1 MCKIIGSKTSHSLTP
16 SLPPSLSPSK
26 LPSELCHPSPVR
38 EGEDT
43 PAVKDALASF
53 RGNSPSLQGEGWQG
67 GADSP
72 DGEGLGE
79 GLGVRHSVRLRP
91 LYPLCLLLLWLLTV
105 HFVRQPMQ
113 KLFAE
118 SLWDF
123 LFTLLLFTIILR
135 LLPRRAS
142 RWVGGVAVGLFALIS
157 FVEAFLHQRFRMDYD
172 PTMFSLLAETNAQ
185 ESSEFLSLTF
195 RSPVFWQTLWP
206 YLLIVVFVPALH
218 YLYKRVRP
226 REWPRLVRHVA
237 ALLCVAGVLAL
248 TITQIVPWCQRRG
261 KMLDYLA
268 MSQSGQV
275 ERVSVRPY
283 YSSPLRLMY
292 SLKYWGLMQQ
302 EVKTFA
308 ENTVKAL
315 TSSIAEDSSPS
326 LTGEGWQ
333 GGVASPDGER
343 PGSGQAPSIILVIGE
358 SYNKHHAHLYGYD
371 RPTTPNMDKMLRQ
384 GSLISFT
391 DVVTPWNITSQVFKW
406 MLSTESID
414 SGRSWADGVL
424 WPALF
429 RRAGWDVSFITN
441 QYTPSPRQNKIDLS
455 GSFFLNSQPLDSLA
469 FSHRNVRKYQYD
481 EDLLAELDGLS
492 PSGLA
497 GRPSFIILH
506 LIGQHMDAR
515 LRVPAMWRKWTA
527 ADYASRT
534 DLSEK
539 ERQTLADYDNATLY
553 NDHVISLLTRRF
565 SAQDALVVYLSD
577 HGEEVYDF
585 GQKLYG
591 RNHAQTPNSAT
602 VRSEYE
608 VPFIVWGSP
617 TYRRLHPEQ
626 WQRIRQAA
634 ERPFMTDDLCH
645 FLFGLT
651 ALPTSFY
658 QPARDPLSPRYDAA
672 RPRLLK
678 GKYKPLPVRA
688 AYGTL
693 PPLPLQ
699 GGE

>member
-1 MCKIIGSKTSHSLTP
+1 MCKIIGSKTS
-16 SLPPSLSPSK
+16 
-26 LPSELCHPSPVR
+26 
-38 EGEDT
+38 
-43 PAVKDALASF
+43 
-53 RGNSPSLQGEGWQG
+53 
-67 GADSP
+67 
-72 DGEGLGE
+72 
-79 GLGVRHSVRLRP
+79 HSVRLRP
-91 LYPLCLLLLWLLTV
+91 LYPLCLLLLWLLTI

-123 LFTLLLFTIILR
+123 LFTLLLFTIFLR

-142 RWVGGVAVGLFALIS
+142 RWVGGAAVGLFALIS

-206 YLLIVVFVPALH
+206 YLLIVAVVPALH

-237 ALLCVAGVLAL
+237 ALLYVAGILGL

-302 EVKTFA
+302 EVETFA
-308 ENTVKAL
+308 ENTVKAPL
-315 TSSIAEDSSPS
+315 NPPFGGTSCEVANPKGALPQRGS
-326 LTGEGWQ
+326 GEG
-333 GGVASPDGER
+333 A
-343 PGSGQAPSIILVIGE
+343 SIILVIGE
-358 SYNKHHAHLYGYD
+358 SYNKHHAHLYGYS

-384 GSLISFT
+384 GSLIPFT

-406 MLSTESID
+406 MLSTESTGT
-414 SGRSWADGVL
+414 GRSWADGVL

-497 GRPSFIILH
+497 GRPSLLILH

-565 SAQDALVVYLSD
+565 SAQDALIIYLSD

-617 TYRRLHPEQ
+617 SYRRLHPEQ
-626 WQRIRQAA
+626 WQHLQQAA
-634 ERPFMTDDLCH
+634 ARPFMTDDLCH
-645 FLFGLT
+645 FIFGLT

-678 GKYKPLPVRA
+678 AKVPYKK
-688 AYGTL
+688 
-693 PPLPLQ
+693 
-699 GGE
+699 